1 VKYLKL
7 FSLAALLSTSNA
19 VADEGFVVLEYRSM
33 QHGSGGNVGYY
44 RVQPGDTLAK
54 IVARHYDQGGNR
66 DELFRQIISTNPRAF
81 IGSDPD
87 RLLSGSVLNMPGS
100 GTSSGNRRDD
110 IYFF

>member
-1 VKYLKL
+1 MKYLKL
-7 FSLAALLSTSNA
+7 FFLAAVLSADNA
-19 VADEGFVVLEYRSM
+19 GADEGFVVLEYRST
-33 QHGSGGNVGYY
+33 QHGSSGNGVYY

-54 IVARHYDQGGNR
+54 IVAQHYDQGGNR

-87 RLLSGSVLNMPGS
+87 RLLSGSVLNMPSFGA
-100 GTSSGNRRDD
+100 SSGNRRDD